1 MKVQFQKMDA
11 LSYYKLVIECE
22 IPIELIQICSGKTLR
37 PARGQGSILAII
49 KPFVLRCCNEYH

>member
-1 MKVQFQKMDA
+1 MDA

-22 IPIELIQICSGKTLR
+22 IPIELIQICSGKSLG

-49 KPFVLRCCNEYH
+49 KLFVLRCCNEYH